1 MPRSRAPMSTLTTGC
16 GAGVSAA
23 ASGVAAARRVNRGKM
38 SSGRNRERGDRV
50 AAAGAMLV
58 ASEKPQRLDQM
69 EMLFG
74 TGHSDIKEAALFVDL
89 RRRAGGH
96 VGGDAA
102 IDEVQHIDRLPFLAL
117 GRMDRRQDQIILVEL
132 R

>member
-16 GAGVSAA
+16 GDGVSAA
-23 ASGVAAARRVNRGKM
+23 ASGVTAARPVNSGRM
-38 SSGRNRERGDRV
+38 SSGRNRERGAIVWPLPERCW
-50 AAAGAMLV
+50 LV
-58 ASEKPQRLDQM
+58 AKNRSGCTSWRCCLARV
-69 EMLFG
+69 
-74 TGHSDIKEAALFVDL
+74 TTIKETAFFVDL
-89 RRRAGGH
+89 RWLARGY

-117 GRMDRRQDQIILVEL
+117 GRMDCRQDQIILVEF